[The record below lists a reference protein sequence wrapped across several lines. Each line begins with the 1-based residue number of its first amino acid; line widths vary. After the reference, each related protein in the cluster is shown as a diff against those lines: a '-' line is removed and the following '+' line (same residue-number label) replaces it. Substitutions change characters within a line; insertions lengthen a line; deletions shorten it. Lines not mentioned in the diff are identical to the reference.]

1 MNIISLADFRKI
13 PSISLLDDDVM
24 VIRTNDIPFIPKPSY
39 PVRIKYFLFVY
50 CSAGSMRFSIDTKM
64 YTIHEGEFLLTAADS
79 VMEFFEMNNI
89 EASLLIVS
97 NKYMKALTVQ
107 CTNIWKRLAAISQD
121 PIHEMAKEEE
131 KLVTEYF
138 DKLSKYCR
146 DASIKFRHD
155 VVCHQI
161 IALLHEVCGFQSVV
175 NIAMAPMDVDRNR
188 QIYSDFMKLVIH
200 HFKKEHTVAFY
211 AEKMNL
217 TPKYLSMAVKT
228 ASGNTPSDC
237 IQKFL
242 IQEAMV
248 LLKNTNMTMKEIV
261 SELNFPTATF
271 FCRYFKRNTGK
282 SPLEYRKSL

>member
-24 VIRTNDIPFIPKPSY
+24 VLRTNDIPFIPKPSY

-64 YTIHEGEFLLTAADS
+64 YTIHAGEFLLTAADC
-79 VMEFFEMNNI
+79 VMEFFEMNEI

-97 NKYMKALTVQ
+97 NKYMKGLTAQ

-121 PIHEMAKEEE
+121 PIQKATGDEE
-131 KLVTEYF
+131 KLINVYF

-146 DASIKFRHD
+146 DTSIKFRND
-155 VVCHQI
+155 IVCHQI
-161 IALLHEVCGFQSVV
+161 ISLLHEVCGFQSVV
-175 NIAMAPMDVDRNR
+175 NIATAPLDMDRNQ

-200 HFKKEHTVAFY
+200 HFKKEHSVAYY
-211 AEKMNL
+211 AEQMNL
-217 TPKYLSMAVKT
+217 TPKYLSMSVRT
-228 ASGNTPSDC
+228 ASGYTPSDC

-248 LLKNTNMTMKEIV
+248 LLKNTNMTMKEIG
-261 SELNFPTATF
+261 SELNFRTSTF
-271 FCRYFKRNTGK
+271 FCRYFKRCTGK